1 MIAFRRATISIVTCL
16 LCTTAWSAQ
25 TLSAKIESQI
35 EGAARD
41 ELERQAAGSGLGEP
55 QFELAVVSARAA
67 PACTAPVTI
76 EALDTRQPAR
86 MRFAARCPDG
96 RGWRHDFTVRA
107 RVSALV
113 AVTAAPVASN
123 QPISDADVT
132 LERRDVSNI
141 ADPVG
146 MLDAVVGQSSRRS
159 LRAGEIVRAGQLTAP
174 IAVKRGDQV
183 MMQAH
188 QEGIEV
194 SMAGEALDAGA
205 RGAVVRVR
213 NSASGQIVRMRVL
226 GAGTV
231 QSVDLPLGE

>member
-1 MIAFRRATISIVTCL
+1 MIAFHKATTSIVICL
-16 LCTTAWSAQ
+16 FCATAWSAQ
-25 TLSAKIESQI
+25 TLSVKIESHI
-35 EGAARD
+35 ETVARE

-55 QFELAVVSARAA
+55 QFELAVVSARPA
-67 PACTAPVTI
+67 PVCTAPVTI
-76 EALDTRQPAR
+76 ETLDTRQPAR

-123 QPISDADVT
+123 QPINDADIT
-132 LERRDVSNI
+132 LERRDVTNI

-146 MLDAVVGQSSRRS
+146 VLDAVVGQSSRRS
-159 LRAGEIVRAGQLTAP
+159 LRAGEIVRASQLTAP

-188 QEGIEV
+188 HDGIEV

-205 RGAVVRVR
+205 RGAVVRVK

-226 GAGTV
+226 GAGAV
-231 QSVDLPLGE
+231 QPVDLPLGE

>member
-1 MIAFRRATISIVTCL
+1 MIAFHKATISIVTCL
-16 LCTTAWSAQ
+16 FCATAWSAQ

-35 EGAARD
+35 EVAARD
-41 ELERQAAGSGLGEP
+41 ELGRQAAGSGLGEP
-55 QFELAVVSARAA
+55 QFELAVVSARPA

-123 QPISDADVT
+123 QAINDADVT
-132 LERRDVSNI
+132 LERRDVTNI
-141 ADPVG
+141 PDPVG
-146 MLDAVVGQSSRRS
+146 VLDAVVGQSSRRS
-159 LRAGEIVRAGQLTAP
+159 LRAGEIVRASALAAP

-183 MMQAH
+183 VMQAH
-188 QEGIEV
+188 QDGIEV

-205 RGAVVRVR
+205 RGAVVRVK

-226 GAGTV
+226 GAGAV
-231 QSVDLPLGE
+231 QPVDLPLGE

>member
-1 MIAFRRATISIVTCL
+1 M
-16 LCTTAWSAQ
+16 CTTAWSAQ
-25 TLSAKIESQI
+25 TLSAKIESQV
-35 EGAARD
+35 EQAARD
-41 ELERQAAGSGLGEP
+41 ELERQAAASGLGEP
-55 QFELAVVSARAA
+55 QFELSVVSARPA
-67 PACTAPVTI
+67 PACTVAPTV

-107 RVSALV
+107 RISALV
-113 AVTAAPVASN
+113 AVTAAPVSVN
-123 QPISDADVT
+123 QSLSDADVA
-132 LERRDVSNI
+132 LERRDVTNV

-146 MLDAVVGQSSRRS
+146 MLDAAVGQSSRRS
-159 LRAGEIVRAGQLTAP
+159 LRAGEILRTSQLTAP

-183 MMQAH
+183 TMQASH
-188 QEGIEV
+188 DGIEV

-226 GAGTV
+226 GAGAV
-231 QSVDLPLGE
+231 QPADLPLGE

>member
-1 MIAFRRATISIVTCL
+1 MIAFHKATISIVTCL

-25 TLSAKIESQI
+25 TLSAKIESKI
-35 EGAARD
+35 EDAARE

-55 QFELAVVSARAA
+55 AFELNVVSARPA
-67 PACTAPVTI
+67 PACTVPVTV

-107 RVSALV
+107 RISALV
-113 AVTAAPVASN
+113 AVTAAPVGVN
-123 QPISDADVT
+123 QALNDADVT
-132 LERRDVSNI
+132 LERRDVTNI
-141 ADPVG
+141 PDPVDV
-146 MLDAVVGQSSRRS
+146 LDAAVGQSTRRS
-159 LRAGEIVRAGQLTAP
+159 LRAGEVLRASQLTAP

-183 MMQAH
+183 IMQASH
-188 QEGIEV
+188 DGIEV

-226 GAGTV
+226 GAGAV
-231 QSVDLPLGE
+231 QPVDLPLGE

>member
-1 MIAFRRATISIVTCL
+1 MIAFHKATISIVSCL
-16 LCTTAWSAQ
+16 LCATVGAAQ
-25 TLSAKIESQI
+25 SISLQI
-35 EGAARD
+35 EQAASE

-55 QFELAVVSARAA
+55 QFELSVVSARPA
-67 PACTAPVTI
+67 PACAAPVKI
-76 EALDTRQPAR
+76 ETLDTRQPAR

-113 AVTAAPVASN
+113 AVTAAPVSMN
-123 QPISDADVT
+123 QTLSDTDVT

-141 ADPVG
+141 PDPVG
-146 MLDAVVGQSSRRS
+146 TLDAVAGQSSRRS
-159 LRAGEIVRAGQLTAP
+159 LRAGEILRASQLTAP

-183 MMQAH
+183 IMQAQH
-188 QEGIEV
+188 DGIEV

-226 GAGTV
+226 GAGAV
-231 QSVDLPLGE
+231 QPVELPLGE

>member
-1 MIAFRRATISIVTCL
+1 MIAFRKATVTIVTCL

-25 TLSAKIESQI
+25 TLSAKIESQV
-35 EGAARD
+35 EQAARD
-41 ELERQAAGSGLGEP
+41 ELERQAAASGLGEP
-55 QFELAVVSARAA
+55 QFELSVVSARPA
-67 PACTAPVTI
+67 PACTVAPTV

-107 RVSALV
+107 RISALV
-113 AVTAAPVASN
+113 AVTAAPVSVN
-123 QPISDADVT
+123 QSLSDADVA
-132 LERRDVSNI
+132 LERRDVTNV

-146 MLDAVVGQSSRRS
+146 MLDAAVGQSSRRS
-159 LRAGEIVRAGQLTAP
+159 LRAGEILRTSQLTAP

-183 MMQAH
+183 TMQASH
-188 QEGIEV
+188 DGIEV

-226 GAGTV
+226 GAGAV
-231 QSVDLPLGE
+231 QPADLPLGE